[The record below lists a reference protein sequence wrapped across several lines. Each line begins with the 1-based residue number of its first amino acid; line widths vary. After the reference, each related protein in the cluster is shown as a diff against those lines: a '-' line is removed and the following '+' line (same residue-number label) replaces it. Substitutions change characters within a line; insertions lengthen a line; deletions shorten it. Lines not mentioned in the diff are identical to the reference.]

1 MIYVFTSSSRESALF
16 AKSNIFPNIC
26 IVLFRP
32 PEELV
37 LRETVLIS
45 LKVLFIAFPTI
56 VSFANPSSMSE
67 QMSSNYQ
74 NKNDKTQLFLFKSHN
89 TEQKKICSPKKKD
102 RFTNFAQIKAIFLA
116 NLRKHTQ
123 FNISTWLTSRTNDFC
138 HQK

>member
-1 MIYVFTSSSRESALF
+1 MIYVFTSSFRESALF

-67 QMSSNYQ
+67 
-74 NKNDKTQLFLFKSHN
+74 
-89 TEQKKICSPKKKD
+89 
-102 RFTNFAQIKAIFLA
+102 
-116 NLRKHTQ
+116 
-123 FNISTWLTSRTNDFC
+123 
-138 HQK
+138 